1 MPRARKGSARKQARK
16 RFLNATKGNWGGR
29 SNLYR
34 RASETYVRSMVFAF
48 RDRKC
53 KKRNFRKLWILRIN
67 AAAKMRGINYSRFIN
82 GLTKANVVLDGKIL
96 AETAVNDPVAFDEC
110 VECFWSHI
118 CVFFFLM
125 IRRPPRSTLFLSC
138 PTILN

>member
-1 MPRARKGSARKQARK
+1 MPRARKGSARKQSRK
-16 RFLNATKGNWGGR
+16 RLLNATKGYWGSR

-34 RASETYVRSMVFAF
+34 RASETYVRAMAYAY

-82 GLTKANVVLDGKIL
+82 GLTKANVVVDRKIL
-96 AETAVNDPVAFDEC
+96 AETAVSDPVAFDEL
-110 VECFWSHI
+110 VELSKRHI
-118 CVFFFLM
+118 
-125 IRRPPRSTLFLSC
+125 
-138 PTILN
+138 